1 MESQAFQTISEL
13 IGLPTGLQ
21 STLALTLEDHW
32 DLGLFKDLLQNPNG
46 QVSSR
51 TYLCTYISILMNC
64 IVSILGIVGVF
75 SICTSKDRK

>member
-46 QVSSR
+46 QVITYYIDVIHFSRR
-51 TYLCTYISILMNC
+51 TYVLTYLYE
-64 IVSILGIVGVF
+64 LQL
-75 SICTSKDRK
+75 

>member
-1 MESQAFQTISEL
+1 MIPFQGVEKGWWKKMESQAFQTISEL

-46 QVSSR
+46 QVI
-51 TYLCTYISILMNC
+51 TYM
-64 IVSILGIVGVF
+64 
-75 SICTSKDRK
+75 

>member
-46 QVSSR
+46 QVI
-51 TYLCTYISILMNC
+51 TYMWYIILVST
-64 IVSILGIVGVF
+64 IVIIEGNLKLVP
-75 SICTSKDRK
+75 

>member
-46 QVSSR
+46 QVHN
-51 TYLCTYISILMNC
+51 Y
-64 IVSILGIVGVF
+64 
-75 SICTSKDRK
+75 SICNYLNVIHNSSMYLQGYLKLVS

>member
-46 QVSSR
+46 QVTTYMWYMFLDVLTTYVL
-51 TYLCTYISILMNC
+51 TYLYELQ
-64 IVSILGIVGVF
+64 L
-75 SICTSKDRK
+75 

>member
-46 QVSSR
+46 QVHNYLHVIHVSIR
-51 TYLCTYISILMNC
+51 TYVLTHLYELQ
-64 IVSILGIVGVF
+64 L
-75 SICTSKDRK
+75 

>member
-21 STLALTLEDHW
+21 STLALTLEDHR

-46 QVSSR
+46 QVITSMR
-51 TYLCTYISILMNC
+51 YTILVHNC
-64 IVSILGIVGVF
+64 KYRG
-75 SICTSKDRK
+75 

>member
-46 QVSSR
+46 QVHN
-51 TYLCTYISILMNC
+51 YLHVIHVNLDVLMYLHIYMNC
-64 IVSILGIVGVF
+64 NYRG
-75 SICTSKDRK
+75 

>member
-46 QVSSR
+46 QVITYLHVIHNSSK
-51 TYLCTYISILMNC
+51 YLCTYIPIWIAIIEGNLKL
-64 IVSILGIVGVF
+64 VP
-75 SICTSKDRK
+75 

>member
-46 QVSSR
+46 QVL
-51 TYLCTYISILMNC
+51 TLIM
-64 IVSILGIVGVF
+64 F
-75 SICTSKDRK
+75 

>member
-46 QVSSR
+46 QVIKYLHMIYNAS
-51 TYLCTYISILMNC
+51 TYLNELQ
-64 IVSILGIVGVF
+64 L
-75 SICTSKDRK
+75 

>member
-46 QVSSR
+46 QVHNYSISNYLNVIHNSSM
-51 TYLCTYISILMNC
+51 YLQGYLKL
-64 IVSILGIVGVF
+64 VS
-75 SICTSKDRK
+75 

>member
-32 DLGLFKDLLQNPNG
+32 DLSLFNDLLQNPNG
-46 QVSSR
+46 QVITYYIDVIHFSRR
-51 TYLCTYISILMNC
+51 TYVLTYLYE
-64 IVSILGIVGVF
+64 LQL
-75 SICTSKDRK
+75 

>member
-46 QVSSR
+46 QVHNYSISNYLHVIHNSSR
-51 TYLCTYISILMNC
+51 YLQGNLKL
-64 IVSILGIVGVF
+64 VS
-75 SICTSKDRK
+75 